1 MRRYGA
7 SPIKDM
13 RLPDLGIVLGKSKS
27 DANQFVLGRF
37 VLGVRRVC
45 ACLDEAVMSGTG
57 NKKTALRRF

>member
-1 MRRYGA
+1 
-7 SPIKDM
+7 M

-37 VLGVRRVC
+37 VLGVRRIC
-45 ACLDEAVMSGTG
+45 GCLDEAVMSGTG